1 MNDPRVVAL
10 HYRIE
15 HESSVD
21 YGKAKPVD
29 HEKKGFNL
37 RIEEGLACFV
47 MKDDHPTVDSALE
60 VVNSY
65 ISN

>member
-21 YGKAKPVD
+21 YSKAEPVD
-29 HEKKGFNL
+29 HEEEGFRL
-37 RIEEGLACFV
+37 RIEEGRACFC
-47 MKDDHPTVDSALE
+47 DEGRP
-60 VVNSY
+60 
-65 ISN
+65 SNC